1 METTNIHLSYGT
13 AITQPNTQLTKINI
27 HQLINI
33 IQNDNTLKN
42 KTQQLRSLHST
53 DPKTYNI
60 EKKQLPYIVGGI
72 FSPPIRKLDN
82 FGYIRY
88 FILDIDHLSNINK
101 SPEELKQ
108 TLKND
113 NRIILM
119 FTSPSANGLKIIM
132 LLQEKCSNHH
142 LFSSFYKNFAT
153 QFSKQYQLYQVI
165 DPRTSDA
172 TRACFLCH
180 DPQPFINLH
189 NIQTINFNDYISS
202 NTPDILN
209 TTTHTPSQQ
218 TTNNPDIPSPFL
230 TPPNEKPELDDT
242 ILQNIKQILS
252 EKQTKN
258 IPQNQ
263 TKAYITQKLAELKPL
278 IPPYLQQFNISH
290 FNIRE
295 ISYAL
300 QISCYIGNHL
310 AEINLFHG
318 KKGFNI
324 VRSTKSGTNPEATE
338 TLYNIIQNL
347 LIEQQIN

>member
-1 METTNIHLSYGT
+1 
-13 AITQPNTQLTKINI
+13 
-27 HQLINI
+27 
-33 IQNDNTLKN
+33 
-42 KTQQLRSLHST
+42 
-53 DPKTYNI
+53 
-60 EKKQLPYIVGGI
+60 
-72 FSPPIRKLDN
+72 
-82 FGYIRY
+82 
-88 FILDIDHLSNINK
+88 
-101 SPEELKQ
+101 
-108 TLKND
+108 
-113 NRIILM
+113 M

-132 LLQEKCSNHH
+132 LLHEKCSNHH